1 MASCSFTHNGRTFKL
16 EVVET
21 SYSIEN
27 NTSNIQWTLSISGG
41 GGSYYDSYAKA
52 TVNGNVVYNETKSWS
67 SGSFPAKD
75 GNVSGTISN
84 IAHDSQGKKS
94 ISFALEGYSYV
105 YNTQSTSGSLTLTD
119 IPRYFTKTP
128 TLEVVSKT
136 ETSITIKWTTSENAS
151 RSQYKIDNGSWI
163 DVETNINKK
172 TGTMTING
180 LTPNHTHTIYGDF
193 MRKDSGLWCQTK
205 PSINV
210 TMYDY
215 PYINS
220 TPNFTIGDV
229 LNIGIYNPLGRS
241 CDIYV
246 IGADDSEDSGNT
258 TSDTSISG
266 YNDTSYQN
274 FFYDSIPNSNTGTYK
289 VRLVCSEVNRD
300 ITATGGTYSTNTAEC
315 SPSFSSFDV
324 KDNNSS
330 IVAVTGNN
338 QVFVKGKSTLYVMIP
353 SANKMTTQKS
363 ATPSSYSLSCDTL
376 NKSANYSTNDVNVSM
391 GSISNSGTLRVNV
404 RAYDSRSNSALAYKD
419 ITVYDYTKP
428 TINLSAK
435 RLNDFENQTTL
446 SISGTY
452 TRLTINN
459 TDKNTI
465 INVKYRYRE
474 VDGTWSGWTN
484 VNTTVISGKFTC
496 SDVILSLDNTKSFE
510 FEIQAT
516 DKLDSN
522 ASTTSIDVGQ
532 AIFLISSNKK
542 ACYINGQEILMYD
555 VVDTW

>member
-94 ISFALEGYSYV
+94 ISFALEGYSHV

-474 VDGTWSGWTN
+474 VGGTWSGWTN

>member
-16 EVVET
+16 EAVET

-315 SPSFSSFDV
+315 RPSFSSFDV